1 MLLRA
6 SLTFWQMATIRW
18 PFSGQLITS
27 KFLFNTDDLS
37 LIFHLDCT
45 RRWRFTLLTH
55 ALMLV
60 RRYDAVGGE
69 LHQLCD
75 YIIIVMNPY
84 MWLMVWQWC
93 HFLVASNK
101 TGGAEKWCKF
111 SSHVKVKSWKKEV
124 HKKRPSCILFAS
136 NLHSF
141 LYLCV
146 HFSTIVWS

>member
-1 MLLRA
+1 M
-6 SLTFWQMATIRW
+6 
-18 PFSGQLITS
+18 TS

-45 RRWRFTLLTH
+45 RRCRFTLLTH

-84 MWLMVWQWC
+84 M
-93 HFLVASNK
+93 
-101 TGGAEKWCKF
+101 
-111 SSHVKVKSWKKEV
+111 
-124 HKKRPSCILFAS
+124 
-136 NLHSF
+136 
-141 LYLCV
+141 
-146 HFSTIVWS
+146 